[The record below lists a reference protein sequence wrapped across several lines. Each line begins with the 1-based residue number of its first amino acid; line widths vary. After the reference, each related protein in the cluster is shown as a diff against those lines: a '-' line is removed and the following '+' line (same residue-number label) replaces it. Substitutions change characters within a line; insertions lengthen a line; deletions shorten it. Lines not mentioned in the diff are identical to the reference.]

1 MHQIS
6 NLSKS
11 VGHFMK
17 PEYDFLKG
25 VKNLYTEK
33 NSQQTSS
40 SAAMNAFIEMRAHAA
55 RCGFMTEE
63 EIEAE
68 IAAARRG
75 E

>member
-1 MHQIS
+1 
-6 NLSKS
+6 
-11 VGHFMK
+11 MK
-17 PEYDFLKG
+17 PEYEFSQG
-25 VKNLYTEK
+25 VNNPYTEE

-40 SAAMNAFIEMRAHAA
+40 SVAMNAFIGMRAHAA

-68 IAAARRG
+68 ISAARRG

>member
-1 MHQIS
+1 
-6 NLSKS
+6 
-11 VGHFMK
+11 MK
-17 PEYDFLKG
+17 PEYDFSQG
-25 VKNLYTEK
+25 VKNPYTEK

-68 IAAARRG
+68 ILAARRV

>member
-1 MHQIS
+1 
-6 NLSKS
+6 
-11 VGHFMK
+11 MK
-17 PEYDFLKG
+17 LEYDFFFFF
-25 VKNLYTEK
+25 KNPYTEK